1 MKKMN
6 QTQKKWMIVGLCLIV
21 LFMAVGYASF
31 SQSLTINGTAI
42 VESTW
47 DIKITDITVV
57 GFTGSATNAQEPQ
70 VTNNTTAVFKTNLV
84 SPSDSMTYEV
94 TVANDGSIPAR
105 LNKLTVTD
113 ENNPAILF
121 EITGISENDVLGEHS
136 TTKFTVKV
144 SYNKDVT
151 SQPADI
157 DSTLNVTLDYVQN
170 S

>member
-6 QTQKKWMIVGLCLIV
+6 RTQKNWMIVGLCLIV

-31 SQSLTINGTAI
+31 SQDLTINGTSI
-42 VESTW
+42 IESTW
-47 DIKITDITVV
+47 DIKITDITVNS
-57 GFTGSATNAQEPQ
+57 FTGSASSEEAQ
-70 VTNNTTAVFKTNLV
+70 VINNTTATFKTNLV
-84 SPSDSMTYEV
+84 SPSDSITYEV

-105 LNKLTVTD
+105 LNKLTITD

-136 TTKFTVKV
+136 TTSFTVKV
-144 SYNKDVT
+144 SYNPDIT
-151 SQPADI
+151 TQPADI

-170 S
+170 

>member
-6 QTQKKWMIVGLCLIV
+6 QTQKNWMIVGLCLIV

-31 SQSLTINGTAI
+31 SQSLTINGTAV

-57 GFTGSATNAQEPQ
+57 GFTGSATNAEGPQ
-70 VTNNTTAVFKTNLV
+70 VTNNTTAIFKTNLV

-136 TTKFTVKV
+136 NTTFTVKV

>member
-6 QTQKKWMIVGLCLIV
+6 RTQKNWMIVGLCLIV

-31 SQSLTINGTAI
+31 SQDLTINGTSI
-42 VESTW
+42 IESTW
-47 DIKITDITVV
+47 DIKITDITVN
-57 GFTGSATNAQEPQ
+57 GFTGSASSEEAQ
-70 VTNNTTAVFKTNLV
+70 VINNTTATFKTNLV
-84 SPSDSMTYEV
+84 SPSDSITYEV

-105 LNKLTVTD
+105 LNKLTITD

-136 TTKFTVKV
+136 TTSFTVKV
-144 SYNKDVT
+144 SYNPDIT
-151 SQPADI
+151 TQPADI

-170 S
+170 